1 MACISVC
8 RVKCGIPSGKMNF
21 LRGRVSGSLLSA
33 VGSEECQRI
42 SGGGGGGAPMYRS
55 LVQFLKGPELEETK
69 RYLTAVRIIIII
81 KTCYNL

>member
-33 VGSEECQRI
+33 VGSEERQRI
-42 SGGGGGGAPMYRS
+42 SGGGAGGERQCIGR
-55 LVQFLKGPELEETK
+55 
-69 RYLTAVRIIIII
+69 
-81 KTCYNL
+81 